1 MNDEVTQRAR
11 AVKWV
16 IVDVDGVLT
25 DGRTFCGSGGFEGVL
40 FHVHD
45 GTGIK
50 YLRRCGIRAAFMSG
64 RSVEAVLHRA
74 RTLGVEE
81 VVQGAKVK
89 LDGYEEL
96 RARLGFSDDEACY
109 VGDDLPDLPVMRRV
123 GLAVAVSDARPEVR
137 EAAHLVT
144 QAPGGAGA
152 VRELAEFILKA
163 QGKWQEVLRRYEA

>member
-1 MNDEVTQRAR
+1 M
-11 AVKWV
+11 
-16 IVDVDGVLT
+16 
-25 DGRTFCGSGGFEGVL
+25 
-40 FHVHD
+40 
-45 GTGIK
+45 
-50 YLRRCGIRAAFMSG
+50 
-64 RSVEAVLHRA
+64 EAVLHRA

-96 RARLGFSDDEACY
+96 RARLGFTDDEVCY

-123 GLAVAVSDARPEVR
+123 GLAVAVGDARPEVR

-163 QGKWQEVLRRYEA
+163 QGKWADVLRRYEA